1 MRNFSILLKIPII
14 LGAVCM
20 VSLQA
25 QDVMK
30 TAKVNNM
37 KVELHVLAAEPFFTA
52 DEMKDKNAKEGMLI
66 VSGAAPL
73 APDAE
78 SHPNHHLVVHIFDSK
93 TGKAITD
100 AKVTMGF
107 QALDAKG
114 KPAGTST
121 DVPVVVMQAI
131 GKGEQSTHYGN
142 NVVMP
147 SGQYS
152 VALVING
159 KKCAFKVSVSDA
171 SPGSMNG
178 MDMQ

>member
-1 MRNFSILLKIPII
+1 MRNFSILFTSAIF
-14 LGAVCM
+14 LGAVCI
-20 VSLQA
+20 VSAQA

-30 TAKVNNM
+30 TAKVGTM

-52 DEMKDKNAKEGMLI
+52 DEVTAKKVTEGMLI
-66 VSGAAPL
+66 VGGAAPL

-78 SHPNHHLVVHIFDSK
+78 SRPNHHLVVHVFDAK
-93 TGKAITD
+93 TGKAITNT
-100 AKVTMGF
+100 KVTMSF
-107 QALDAKG
+107 QSLDAKG
-114 KPAGTST
+114 KPASAST

-147 SGQYS
+147 AGQYA

-159 KKCAFKVSVSDA
+159 RKCAFKVSVSDA
-171 SPGSMNG
+171 SSGSMNG
-178 MDMQ
+178 MDMH